1 VVGKILLKK
10 TGEKGFTLIELLIV
24 IAIIGILAAVAIPMY
39 KAQIIKAKIT
49 EAANAM
55 RHIATGV
62 NNYLQDTAINS
73 GNIVWPNCPDIAT
86 IQSSL
91 GVGLGSQT
99 RISAARIDSTTG
111 AIEVTLTNIDSTV
124 DGRILSLTP
133 TLAGDGS
140 IKWEWGGNL
149 PAKYVPKK

>member
-1 VVGKILLKK
+1 MLEK
-10 TGEKGFTLIELLIV
+10 TGKKGFTLIELLIV
-24 IAIIGILAAVAIPMY
+24 LVIIGILAAIAIPVY

-49 EAANAM
+49 EAANAV
-55 RHIATGV
+55 RHIATAV

-91 GVGLGSQT
+91 GIGLRSIT
-99 RISAARIDSTTG
+99 RISGARIDPATG
-111 AIEVTLTNIDSTV
+111 VIEVTLRNIDSTV
-124 DGRILSLTP
+124 DGRVLSLTP
-133 TLAGDGS
+133 RVSNDGS

-149 PAKYVPKK
+149 PSTYAPRK

>member
-1 VVGKILLKK
+1 MFKK
-10 TGEKGFTLIELLIV
+10 TGEKGFTLVELLIV
-24 IAIIGILAAVAIPMY
+24 IAIIAILAVIAIPMY

-49 EAANAM
+49 EAANAV
-55 RHIATGV
+55 RHIATAV
-62 NNYLQDTAINS
+62 NNYLQDTPISS

-86 IQSSL
+86 LQSSL
-91 GVGLGSQT
+91 GIGVRSLT

-111 AIEVTLTNIDSTV
+111 VVEVILTNIDSTV

-133 TLAGDGS
+133 TVSGDGS

-149 PAKYVPKK
+149 PAKYVPKR